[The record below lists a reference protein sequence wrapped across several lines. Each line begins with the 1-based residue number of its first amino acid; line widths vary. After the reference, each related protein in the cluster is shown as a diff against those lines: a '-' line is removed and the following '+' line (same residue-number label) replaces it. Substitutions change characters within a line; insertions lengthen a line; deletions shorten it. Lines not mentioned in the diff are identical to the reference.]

1 MTPAQAVQ
9 EIGRRAL
16 EGDKEA
22 LEVLREISRNPDVPA
37 KRRTLAAK
45 LFIEAGGR
53 P

>member
-9 EIGRRAL
+9 EIGKRAL

-22 LEVLREISRNPDVPA
+22 LDVLREVARNPDVPA
-37 KRRTLAAK
+37 KRRNLAAK
-45 LFIEAGGR
+45 LFVNAGGR